1 METLHLLFNLG
12 VMYRN
17 GGRGVPENDAEAV
30 KWYRMATEQG
40 DADAQFNL
48 SNMYAKGQGVPTN
61 NVKAYMWWSLSK
73 AQGAE
78 DVAANLDI
86 VQKRMTTT
94 DIAKAQALAA
104 EWREKHNN

>member
-1 METLHLLFNLG
+1 
-12 VMYRN
+12 MYYD
-17 GGRGVPENDAEAV
+17 GGGVPKNDAEAV

-48 SNMYAKGQGVPTN
+48 GNMYAKGQGVPTN

-78 DVAANLDI
+78 DVATNLDI

-94 DIAKAQALAA
+94 DIAKAQGLAA
-104 EWREKHNN
+104 EWWEKHNN

>member
-1 METLHLLFNLG
+1 METPHLLFNLG
-12 VMYRN
+12 VMCRN
-17 GGRGVPENDAEAV
+17 GGRGAPENDAEAV

-78 DVAANLDI
+78 DVATNLNI
-86 VQKRMTTT
+86 VQKRMTAP
-94 DIAKAQALAA
+94 DIAKAQALAV

>member
-1 METLHLLFNLG
+1 
-12 VMYRN
+12 MYN
-17 GGRGVPENDAEAV
+17 AGGGVPKNDAEAV

-48 SNMYAKGQGVPTN
+48 GNMYAKGQGVPTN

-78 DVAANLDI
+78 DVATNLDI
-86 VQKRMTTT
+86 VQNRMHTT
-94 DIAKAQALAA
+94 DIAKARALAA